1 MDKGTRRKRVI
12 AMRVIIDASNVST
25 DILIWLKQ
33 ANDGHHYIERKP
45 NKFRSSVDRFP
56 ISIAFA
62 EKLRM
67 MTTEEAWFAM
77 ERYVGVN

>member
-12 AMRVIIDASNVST
+12 AMKVIIDASNAST
-25 DILIWLKQ
+25 DVLVWLKQ
-33 ANDGHHYIERKP
+33 ANDGHYYIERKP
-45 NKFRSSVDRFP
+45 NRFGSSVDRFP

-62 EKLRM
+62 EKLQI

>member
-33 ANDGHHYIERKP
+33 ANDGHYYIERKP
-45 NKFRSSVDRFP
+45 NKFGSSVDRFP

-62 EKLRM
+62 KKLRM

-77 ERYVGVN
+77 ERHVGVN